1 MKSQRSKVKGQKL
14 QRGFTLLES
23 MVAIAIFTVGVSTAV
38 FVITQ
43 SINVG
48 TRTKNKIIAA
58 NLTQEG
64 IEVVRNMRDRNW
76 FAGRAWTDGMADL
89 TDACLQYDSDNV
101 TGFFIDD
108 SLSCSKDLFFDGAH
122 YVKTASPAQFSRTIT
137 TELIPAD
144 TPSPG
149 DPERLKITSSVT
161 CGVNCSI
168 TAEDYLYNWK

>member
-1 MKSQRSKVKGQKL
+1 MCPKFHASRFKFHEK
-14 QRGFTLLES
+14 GFTLLES
-23 MVAIAIFTVGVSTAV
+23 MVAIAIFTVGISAAV

-76 FAGRAWTDGMADL
+76 FAGRTWTDGINAL
-89 TDACLQYDSDNV
+89 TDACLQYDSDNAA
-101 TGFFIDD
+101 GFFIDTNCLLGAN
-108 SLSCSKDLFFDGAH
+108 LSFDGAH
-122 YVKTASPAQFSRTIT
+122 YVQTLSPAQFSRAVT
-137 TELIPAD
+137 TEVIPG
-144 TPSPG
+144 P
-149 DPERLKITSSVT
+149 PEQLEVSVTVT

-168 TAEDYLYNWK
+168 TTEDYLYNWK